1 MKVFFINRSVVV
13 NLEGTRMKVRKL
25 VQLSNS
31 EIYRYFKDSSP
42 ERLYDLFNLEAPE
55 MYIDQGIDIDSQR
68 KILKKSGYAIICTE
82 SFDLEIRPSKIGLI
96 CPGRSVTAV
105 YKNGEFRGLIVKD
118 KTIIDNNGLRLEIT
132 DSIFYT
138 EDES

>member
-1 MKVFFINRSVVV
+1 MKI
-13 NLEGTRMKVRKL
+13 RKL

-42 ERLYDLFNLEAPE
+42 EQLYNLFNLEAPE

-105 YKNGEFRGLIVKD
+105 YKNGEFRGLIIKDIRD
-118 KTIIDNNGLRLEIT
+118 KTVIDNNGLRLEIT
-132 DSIFYT
+132 DSVFYT